1 MDWVGR
7 LGRIGVVA
15 GAAGAAACG
24 RTVMPAS
31 PESLQPAAACSQPAR
46 PPGAGTIGTT
56 DAPTGRLTLAIAEGA
71 DSGSDSAL
79 PVEVRALLSE
89 IAAAL
94 PAQIPLPP
102 RMPPRMP
109 LQVPN
114 HCAGTSGDTPLDD
127 TVAVHRVRESEGRD
141 ALDQDIGVIVTR
153 DRLVEAY
160 AAAHTGLAVVPLSWD
175 RTYVLVVPRGPQAP
189 DSAGTS
195 IRAALAA
202 DALRADA
209 RPVGLGGR
217 LAPDPACDAH
227 PAFRTVLAGLE
238 FAGTGRPRE
247 TSRVVFDEADPV
259 ARFLAERVAV
269 LASIRSPQLSAV
281 APTLDP
287 SGAEMSV
294 TGLSSP
300 VFTQALQDG
309 RSAAFIVVIP
319 STASRS
325 CAGAPTPG
333 ATPDGVGPGII
344 PLIETRAVAIV
355 RLDLVGRIAS
365 AAHSASVV
373 VDDGEAR

>member
-7 LGRIGVVA
+7 LGRIGVLA

-31 PESLQPAAACSQPAR
+31 PESLRPTAACSQPPR
-46 PPGAGTIGTT
+46 PSGASAIGTT
-56 DAPTGRLTLAIAEGA
+56 GAPTGRLTLAIADEA
-71 DSGSDSAL
+71 DSGSDSERPAG
-79 PVEVRALLSE
+79 VRAVLSE

-94 PAQIPLPP
+94 SAQIPLP
-102 RMPPRMP
+102 MP
-109 LQVPN
+109 LQMPAPN
-114 HCAGTSGDTPLDD
+114 HCTATPSDTPFGDT
-127 TVAVHRVRESEGRD
+127 VVVHRVRESDARD
-141 ALDQDIGVIVTR
+141 ALDQDIGVLVTR
-153 DRLVEAY
+153 DRPVEAY

-175 RTYVLVVPRGPQAP
+175 RTYLLVVPRGRQTP

-209 RPVGLGGR
+209 RPVGLGDR
-217 LAPDPACDAH
+217 SPPDAACDGH
-227 PAFRTVLAGLE
+227 PASRTVLAELE
-238 FAGTGRPRE
+238 FADTGRLRD

-269 LASIRSPQLSAV
+269 LASTRSAQLSAV

-294 TGLSSP
+294 TGLSAR
-300 VFTQALQDG
+300 VFTRALQDG

-355 RLDLVGRIAS
+355 RLDLAGRIAS
-365 AAHSASVV
+365 AARSASVV